1 MWEFLQTYGIWILFG
16 ILFLLMMR
24 MHGHGMHGMG
34 GGCGMG
40 MGHDQY
46 DEPSDGQRVVPL
58 RDKYFDAQRAVP
70 LDEYA
75 DTQRAVPL
83 DAEYSDAQRR
93 ALIAGEYSDDQRRT
107 LVREIPAEGD
117 SVTTERYPTKRHSG
131 C

>member
-1 MWEFLQTYGIWILFG
+1 MWEFLQTYSIWILFG
-16 ILFLLMMR
+16 LLFLLMMR
-24 MHGHGMHGMG
+24 RHGGGMHGMG

-46 DEPSDGQRVVPL
+46 NEPSDR
-58 RDKYFDAQRAVP
+58 QRAVP

-107 LVREIPAEGD
+107 LVREIPAKED
-117 SVTTERYPTKRHSG
+117 NTATERYSTKRHSG

>member
-24 MHGHGMHGMG
+24 MHSGGAHGMR
-34 GGCGMG
+34 GGCG

-46 DEPSDGQRVVPL
+46 DEPSDS
-58 RDKYFDAQRAVP
+58 KRAVP
-70 LDEYA
+70 LDEYT

-83 DAEYSDAQRR
+83 DAEYPDAQHR
-93 ALIAGEYSDDQRRT
+93 ALIPGAYPDAERRT
-107 LVREIPAEGD
+107 LVREIPAEEENATRG
-117 SVTTERYPTKRHSG
+117 RYPTKRHSG